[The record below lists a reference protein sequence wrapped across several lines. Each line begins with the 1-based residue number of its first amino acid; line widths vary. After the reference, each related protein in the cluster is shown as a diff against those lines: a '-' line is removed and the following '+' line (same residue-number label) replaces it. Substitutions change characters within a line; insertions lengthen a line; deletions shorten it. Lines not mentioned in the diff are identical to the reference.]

1 MNLDFSNFSISSKFC
16 EIWLHE
22 KVTIGLLG
30 WVMEKQKLKKEN
42 AEKTRTVQDWKWN
55 KRIAKKK
62 GNWMNQSFEPMA
74 EKSHV
79 KDEEKMI
86 SSKKIRTVVKN
97 FRI

>member
-1 MNLDFSNFSISSKFC
+1 
-16 EIWLHE
+16 
-22 KVTIGLLG
+22 
-30 WVMEKQKLKKEN
+30 
-42 AEKTRTVQDWKWN
+42 
-55 KRIAKKK
+55 
-62 GNWMNQSFEPMA
+62 MNQGFEPMA